1 MPHPNI
7 NIRDNVEKQRYE
19 ADLVDGSIAIA
30 EYYLRPGKIVFT
42 HTEVPAVHEGK
53 GIGSAL
59 VRFALDDA
67 RDRGLM
73 VVPTCPFF
81 AVYMRKHQEVQDLL
95 DPADKSKLGL
105 A

>member
-1 MPHPNI
+1 MPDANI

-19 ADLVDGSIAIA
+19 SDLGDGTLATA
-30 EYYLRPGKIVFT
+30 EYHLQPGKIIFT
-42 HTEVPAVHEGK
+42 HTEVPAAHEGK

-59 VRFALDDA
+59 VRFALDAA

-81 AVYMRKHQEVQDLL
+81 AVYMKKHQEVQDLL
-95 DPADKSKLGL
+95 DPAYKSKHGL